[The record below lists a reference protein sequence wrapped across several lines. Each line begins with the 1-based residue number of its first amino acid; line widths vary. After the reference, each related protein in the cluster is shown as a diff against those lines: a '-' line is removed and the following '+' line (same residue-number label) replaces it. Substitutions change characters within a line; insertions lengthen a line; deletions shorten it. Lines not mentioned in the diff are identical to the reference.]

1 MSKKASKETLGQRL
15 QRLRREASLTQAQV
29 ANESGQSLP
38 NLRNW
43 EGDHR
48 TPGLWSALQLARV
61 FGVRLEEL
69 AECAAP
75 DPKVDRD
82 RSKRLRQKGGRPK
95 GRPKGSGASG
105 GLDEKADADTGS
117 GTGEKS
123 SGGAARKQGQK

>member
-1 MSKKASKETLGQRL
+1 VSKKASKETLGQRL

-29 ANESGQSLP
+29 AEKSQQSLP

-61 FGVRLEEL
+61 FAVSLEEL

-75 DPKVDRD
+75 DPKVERD
-82 RSKRLRQKGGRPK
+82 RSKRLRQEGGRPK
-95 GRPKGSGASG
+95 GRPKGSGVTDKPDVKS
-105 GLDEKADADTGS
+105 DEK
-117 GTGEKS
+117 TGEK
-123 SGGAARKQGQK
+123 GTDATTQNRKRHS